1 VLARRILVVPVLA
14 VALAAAGC
22 GGGDDNGSSGQEKLK
37 IAQANADVLEF
48 CSVAGVG
55 KGDVYDRAY
64 FAMLDAVDTLA
75 NAYKNNRDETVN
87 LDQRN
92 HGVAVDKVV
101 RDSAARLAKNCGAD
115 GKQQAAKLQQ
125 ALQQQ

>member
-1 VLARRILVVPVLA
+1 MPVLA
-14 VALAAAGC
+14 VALGAAGC
-22 GGGDDNGSSGQEKLK
+22 GGGGDSNGSSQQDLK
-37 IAQANADVLEF
+37 IAQANADVQEF

-64 FAMLDAVDTLA
+64 YAMLDAVDTLS
-75 NAYKNNRDETVN
+75 NAYKNNRDDKIN

-92 HGVAVDKVV
+92 HCVPVDKVV
-101 RDSAARLAKNCGAD
+101 RDSAARLAKNCGKD
-115 GKQQAAKLQQ
+115 GKQQSAKLQQ